1 MKIQLEYTD
10 RKWIYLTIF
19 ILIFA
24 TVSIFQYY
32 RNKDLREAI
41 KQDKELIKSL
51 NKDVSTLYTQINSIE
66 MEKAAV
72 LKRVDS
78 FEIQEQLYKD
88 KYYASNQKLRKIIS
102 DYNSASSN
110 DKWDLLTR
118 ALAE

>member
-1 MKIQLEYTD
+1 MKIKFEPTD
-10 RKWIYLTIF
+10 TKWLYITIF

-32 RNKDLREAI
+32 RNKDLKEAI

-51 NKDVSTLYTQINSIE
+51 NKDVSTLYSQIEFVE

-72 LKRVDS
+72 LKRADS
-78 FEIQEQLYKD
+78 FETQEQLYKN
-88 KYYASNQKLRKIIS
+88 KYYASNKKLKKLLA
-102 DYNSASSN
+102 DYDSSSSN
-110 DKWDLLTR
+110 DKWDLLTG